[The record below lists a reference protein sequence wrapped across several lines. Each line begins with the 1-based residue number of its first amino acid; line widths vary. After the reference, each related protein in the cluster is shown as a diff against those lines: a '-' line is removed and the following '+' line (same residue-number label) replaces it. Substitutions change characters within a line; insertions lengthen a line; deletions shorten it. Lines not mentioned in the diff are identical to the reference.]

1 MKKKKTT
8 ELIQGSGQADLLQS
22 DTTKHEGE
30 CDECDSIGQRM
41 YWLLVL
47 RNFRVGNST
56 AVVRSGAEEEIRHRN
71 GRGDLGECRVTVRRS
86 NNLPQPVSGPAA
98 AIFQHFIKIQYRDVR
113 SSVIK
118 QVLKDYVEGGG
129 ILGRT
134 SKEVATTEAELAFW
148 LHCAETR
155 KPCVRLRNYAKQGKY
170 ALLYIS
176 VHCPQGCCFHPDALS
191 HIGEIFLL
199 NDRWDPNPWTLTGI
213 EVSSHCSVKG
223 GEAAAQAIVKQFAEN
238 SKLLVTD
245 ERDWLRQS
253 SENVVF

>member
-1 MKKKKTT
+1 M
-8 ELIQGSGQADLLQS
+8 S
-22 DTTKHEGE
+22 D
-30 CDECDSIGQRM
+30 DSIGERM
-41 YWLLVL
+41 YRHLVKS
-47 RNFRVGNST
+47 NFRVGNST
-56 AVVRSGAEEEIRHRN
+56 AVVRSGAEEEIRHLN
-71 GRGDLGECRVTVRRS
+71 ERGGLGECRVTVRRS

-155 KPCVRLRNYAKQGKY
+155 KPCVRLRNAGKQRKY
-170 ALLYIS
+170 PMLHIS
-176 VHCPQGCCFHPDALS
+176 VHCPQGCCFHPEAFS
-191 HIGEIFLL
+191 HIGEILLL
-199 NDRWDPNPWTLTGI
+199 NKHCDPTTLTGI
-213 EVSSHCSVKG
+213 EVSSMGSVEG
-223 GEAAAQAIVKQFAEN
+223 GEAAAQAIVELFAEN

-245 ERDWLRQS
+245 ERDWLRPS
-253 SENVVF
+253 SKYVVY